1 MYRNIQKLKEYLL
14 LYRKSPWSV
23 SLNSQKL
30 YQDPLFDQESFCGR
44 VTRFRHELTLKKSLK
59 FIKY

>member
-1 MYRNIQKLKEYLL
+1 MYRNIQKLKIIFS

-30 YQDPLFDQESFCGR
+30 YKDPLFDQESFCGR
-44 VTRFRHELTLKKSLK
+44 VTRLRHELTVKKSLK